1 MYANEILKHYRNKF
15 DNNGFVDVTKDV
27 LDEEFFSGYYTSS
40 SKLKLKCGTFYK
52 KLGEL
57 GVAKAQMDAEVLL
70 CQVYHKLGFKTAVYV
85 PAQTDFSQFI
95 LCNDIQ
101 TKNVVPAFEYHFELG
116 YEHRGLEG
124 SPDCLFNGDKRDY
137 VPLFSPNILRKR
149 AEMFL
154 TDATALNYDRV
165 DCNYYYLLN
174 KKTGTPADII
184 LIDYESSGENFN
196 HAEEFRRKYTP
207 SDNYLDKYN
216 TWLTNNAPSTRE
228 HYQSDFNPMYLSRE
242 ELIEKTK
249 DCEELDGV
257 FDANE
262 FASRIGSVDIN
273 AVAKD
278 IKREINYKVNQK
290 YVDVLDKR
298 FENTAEMLMSK

>member
-1 MYANEILKHYRNKF
+1 MQANEILKHYRGKF
-15 DNNGFVDVTKDV
+15 NRNGFVDVSKDIV
-27 LDEEFFSGYYTSS
+27 DEEFFSELTPA

-52 KLGEL
+52 KLSEY

-70 CQVYHKLGFKTAVYV
+70 CQVYHKLGFKTAIYV
-85 PAQTDFSQFI
+85 PAQTDHFQFI
-95 LCNDIQ
+95 LSNDIQ
-101 TKNVVPAFEYHFELG
+101 DKNVVPAFEYHFELA
-116 YEHRGLEG
+116 YIHNELKG
-124 SPDCLFNGDKRDY
+124 SADCLFVGKEHDY
-137 VPLFSPNILRKR
+137 VPLFSPRILRKR

-174 KKTGTPADII
+174 KNTGKPADII

-196 HAEEFRRKYTP
+196 HAEEYRRKYTP

-216 TWLTNNAPSTRE
+216 TWLTNSLPLTRE
-228 HYQSDFNPMYLSRE
+228 HYQSDFNPMYVSRE
-242 ELIEKTK
+242 ELIKKTK
-249 DCEELDGV
+249 ECEELEGV
-257 FDANE
+257 FDACE
-262 FASRIGSVDIN
+262 FANRMGSVDVN

-298 FENTAEMLMSK
+298 FENTAEMLMK